1 MFQHTVSIEGVCVH
15 CGKVIPM
22 VTDPKPKVVNGSYQL
37 VYERCS
43 CSQPAQPQ
51 ESEEGQ
57 KTPTN
62 TGSLQLPGWKSV
74 ESEMR
79 RWLSDYESDAPQNDR
94 WVPEDVVRHIYE
106 FIARQ
111 QQAGA

>member
-62 TGSLQLPGWKSV
+62 SAMDAIAALRDMVEMVMTFVKMNPDVSISAIGMDTVNRAKDVLQ
-74 ESEMR
+74 
-79 RWLSDYESDAPQNDR
+79 Q
-94 WVPEDVVRHIYE
+94 H
-106 FIARQ
+106 Q
-111 QQAGA
+111 